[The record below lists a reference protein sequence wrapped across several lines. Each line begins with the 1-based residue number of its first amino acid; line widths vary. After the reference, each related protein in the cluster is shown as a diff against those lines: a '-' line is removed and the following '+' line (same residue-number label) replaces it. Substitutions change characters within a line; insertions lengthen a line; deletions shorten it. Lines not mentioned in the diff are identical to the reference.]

1 MVLWDKLRG
10 ELVDIIQWIP
20 DESTD
25 VMVWRFPRY
34 DNEIKYGAQLVVR
47 ESQSAAFINEGK
59 LADIFTPG
67 QYTLTTQNLPIL
79 STLRGWKYGF
89 ESPFKAEVYF
99 VSTRIF
105 TDRKWGTKNPI
116 MLRDPEFGPVR
127 LRAFGNYQ
135 IKVTDPAALLRQ
147 LTGTDARFTTEELD
161 DQLRDMVVSRFAD
174 VIGQSKIPV
183 LDLASNY
190 EQLGKFIQQHIQP
203 DFTPF
208 GLTIVQLFVENIS
221 LPDEVSAALDKRTS
235 MGVIGNLNAFTQ
247 YEVANSIPDAAKNPG
262 GLGAIGASFGIGA
275 GMAGAVGQAMNTPA
289 APPPIP
295 GQANAF
301 YLAIDGKQTG
311 PHAVTEL
318 TEMATGGKL
327 TRQTLVWRQGMVQWT
342 PAGSVGELSSLFA
355 AVPPPLPPE
364 K

>member
-1 MVLWDKLRG
+1 MALWDKLRG

-20 DESTD
+20 QDAND

-34 DNEIKYGAQLVVR
+34 DNEIKYGAQLIVR
-47 ESQSAAFINEGK
+47 ESQAAAFINEGK
-59 LADIFTPG
+59 LADIFSPG

-89 ESPFKAEVYF
+89 ESPFKSEVYF

-116 MLRDPEFGPVR
+116 MMRDAEFGPVR
-127 LRAFGNYQ
+127 LRAFGNFQ
-135 IKVTDPAALLRQ
+135 VKVTDPAALLRQ
-147 LTGTDARFTTEELD
+147 LTGTDAAFTTEQLD

-174 VIGQSKIPV
+174 VIGQAKIPV
-183 LDLASNY
+183 LDLAANY
-190 EQLGKFIQQHIQP
+190 QQLGKFIQNHIQP

-208 GLTIVQLFVENIS
+208 GLTIVNLFVENIS
-221 LPDEVSAALDKRTS
+221 LPDEVEAALDKRTS

-247 YEVANSIPDAAKNPG
+247 FQVANSIPDAAKNPG
-262 GLGAIGASFGIGA
+262 GLGAIGASFGMGA
-275 GMAGAVGQAMNTPA
+275 AMAGAVGQSFNNQS

-295 GQANAF
+295 NQSNAF
-301 YLAIDGKQTG
+301 FIATNGKQTG
-311 PHAVTEL
+311 PHSMDEL
-318 TEMATGGKL
+318 SSLATGGQF
-327 TRQTLVWRQGMVQWT
+327 TPQTLVWRNGMAQWS
-342 PAGSVGELSSLFA
+342 PASSVNELSSLFA
-355 AVPPPLPPE
+355 NVPPPLPTE